1 MQPAEPL
8 GFLRYKE
15 NTTMTPDEQIL
26 VQSLV
31 TLIQEQAALLDALVL
46 HNRAL
51 VAQIEALEA
60 IRKAQS

>member
-1 MQPAEPL
+1 
-8 GFLRYKE
+8 
-15 NTTMTPDEQIL
+15 MTPDEQIL